1 MIEPLLIAPL
11 PRRPRRDS
19 LSARSRFALLAGC
32 LAATACAG
40 HAPEPWTT
48 TPVFRDL
55 VSSVSETPG
64 YFDTDN
70 LLSNER
76 SYLHVLSDIRKAG
89 IKGGAYLGVGPDQN
103 FSYIAE
109 IDPEIAFIIDIRHDN
124 VLQHLMFKALFTESR
139 SRLEYLAL
147 LFGRPLPV
155 EERSNSE
162 TALEELIQYVDD
174 TAPTVASRRHAR
186 DRVDKAVRSFGL
198 ELDEDDFVA
207 IGQFHDEFIN
217 AGLSLRFRSHGRSP
231 RFYYPTYRDLLLE
244 GDRNGRRGNYL
255 AREELFR
262 TVQRLQREDRIIPV
276 TGDLAGGHAI
286 RAIGEYLTQRGFVV
300 SAFYT
305 SNVEFYLFGSGT
317 FTRFVENLRALPLA
331 EHSVIIRSV
340 FHALRGPH
348 PRAVP
353 GYYSTQLAQ
362 RMDLLI
368 RRVNEGSYRSY
379 WDVVTRDILDD

>member
-1 MIEPLLIAPL
+1 MIEPRVIAPV

-19 LSARSRFALLAGC
+19 LSTYSRFALIAVC
-32 LAATACAG
+32 MVATACAG
-40 HAPEPWTT
+40 HAPEPRTT
-48 TPVFRDL
+48 NQVFREL
-55 VSSVSETPG
+55 ISSISEAPG

-109 IDPEIAFIIDIRHDN
+109 IDPEIAFIIDIRRDN

-147 LFGRPLPV
+147 LFGRPVP
-155 EERSNSE
+155 EGRGRGSE

-174 TAPTVASRRHAR
+174 TPPTVSSRRVAR
-186 DRVDKAVRSFGL
+186 DRVDRAVRSFGL
-198 ELDEDDFVA
+198 ELAEEDFA
-207 IGQFHDEFIN
+207 TIQRFHDEFID
-217 AGLSLRFRSHGRSP
+217 AGLGMRFRSHGRAP

-244 GDRNGRRGNYL
+244 GDRNGRRANYL
-255 AREELFR
+255 AGEELFR
-262 TVQRLQREDRIIPV
+262 TVQRLQREDRIVPV
-276 TGDLAGGHAI
+276 TGDLAGDHAL
-286 RAIGEYLTQRGFVV
+286 RAIGEHLTRRGLAV

-305 SNVEFYLFGSGT
+305 SNVEFYLFGSGD
-317 FTRFVENLRALPLA
+317 FNRFVENLRALPLA

-362 RMDLLI
+362 RADLLI
-368 RRVNEGSYRSY
+368 RRFSEGSYRSY